1 VEVVVGPGGPG
12 RPVLDCWPN
21 GGVVL
26 VVESVF
32 SPPGWPGLKDALEVV
47 LLLRESDISVCPP
60 PELPPNGGSGP

>member
-1 VEVVVGPGGPG
+1 VEVVVCPGGPG
-12 RPVLDCWPN
+12 CPVLDCWPN

-47 LLLRESDISVCPP
+47 LLLRESDISV
-60 PELPPNGGSGP
+60 

>member
-1 VEVVVGPGGPG
+1 VEVVVCPGRSG

-26 VVESVF
+26 VVESVL

-47 LLLRESDISVCPP
+47 LLLRESDISICPP
-60 PELPPNGGSGP
+60 PELPLNGGSGP